1 MLERFPQVVA
11 WLREQSDGA
20 AMGRLRA
27 AETIGRP
34 LGSPGFLADIER
46 RTGRTLAP
54 AKRGP
59 KPRGAVKPGKARN
72 SLDAPRERN

>member
-1 MLERFPQVVA
+1 
-11 WLREQSDGA
+11 
-20 AMGRLRA
+20 MGRLRV

-59 KPRGAVKPGKARN
+59 KPRGAG
-72 SLDAPRERN
+72 